1 MWKWRRF
8 SRVFPTSSRLVT
20 SSSPE
25 STRGNRTSLNQKF
38 QGIPPHDVNTS
49 GGSGSV
55 PESGAS
61 PKDLIVELELA
72 RSDVRRLTL
81 DKERLLEMSNTLRAE
96 LEFSTR
102 ATSEGDESE
111 GDRVDTVELKHK
123 SVFAS
128 VGLTMSG
135 SQIKKGSV
143 GRVFNKSSERSATS
157 QKTHL
162 KSTQQRVLQRRAV
175 RKLECSRRRMRHKG
189 LGFVMHCCI
198 HAQRD
203 DVYSIACF

>member
-1 MWKWRRF
+1 MLWCLQTSSTSRRGKESDDELKELSQDKDLARENVRLRSSIEAMRVEMETLQQSF
-8 SRVFPTSSRLVT
+8 SDPSSRLVT

-55 PESGAS
+55 PEFGAS

-72 RSDVRRLTL
+72 RSEVRRLTL

-135 SQIKKGSV
+135 SQIKKSSV
-143 GRVFNKSSERSATS
+143 ERVFNKSSGDPR
-157 QKTHL
+157 L
-162 KSTQQRVLQRRAV
+162 L
-175 RKLECSRRRMRHKG
+175 RKR
-189 LGFVMHCCI
+189 I
-198 HAQRD
+198 
-203 DVYSIACF
+203 